1 MLNLNFY
8 SQNRVDFDYLS
19 NVKTPS
25 PTASHFPIPHHTL
38 VEATRAAF
46 ESKGLRVIQEVH
58 GTSDHQGLK
67 DARYFGMFQVSD
79 GDDDDDR
86 GLIIGSRNSHDRSL
100 SAAFAMGSGVM
111 VCDNLSFSGEV
122 QVSRRHTRHIE
133 ADLPRLVTNAVAL
146 LGEHRRIQDK
156 RIAVYQNSGL
166 TDSEVNDTLIDAL
179 DSKVIG
185 PTKIPRVLKQWRT
198 PAHPEFQER
207 TAWSLF
213 NGFTEVMKGVRPEAI
228 VQKTQLLHGVM
239 DARCGL
245 VINTVAV

>member
-1 MLNLNFY
+1 MRRLNFY
-8 SQNRVDFDYLS
+8 TQNPVDFDQLS
-19 NVKTPS
+19 KIKTPE
-25 PTASHFPIPHHTL
+25 PTESHFPIPHHVL
-38 VEATRAAF
+38 VQATRAAF
-46 ESKGLRVIQEVH
+46 EKKGLEIVQELH
-58 GTSDHQGLK
+58 GTSHQ
-67 DARYFGMFQVSD
+67 DSRYFGMFQVSD

-86 GLIIGSRNSHDRSL
+86 GLIIGGRNSHDRSL

-156 RIAVYQNSGL
+156 RIAVYQNSEL

-185 PTKIPRVLKQWRT
+185 PTKIPRVLEQWRT

-207 TAWSLF
+207 NAWSLF

-245 VINTVAV
+245 VVAV